1 MKFTVRLLVIAALMA
16 ALGCAAY
23 AAEVQGILLD
33 RACSAKIV
41 AAQDQKGAQAHTRDC
56 SLMPDC
62 VKAGYGVYTADGKF
76 ITLDPA
82 GNKKA
87 EEALKASKKTNNIK
101 VQVTGD
107 QAGDSMKVTAIKI
120 L

>member
-41 AAQDQKGAQAHTRDC
+41 TAGDQKAAQAHTRDC